1 MAIGHRE
8 SAREGASLLFLLWQ
22 QLLAKSCDPLRS
34 PVPQLLALAQDSA
47 DLVPKGVAIVHDQPV
62 FNQYLPAQSSGL
74 PFSYPSEGIRSC
86 SGCDTQRCAEPS
98 LPRRTSQVVS
108 VVPRP
113 VAFETISSQVGLRVF
128 LARTLRST
136 QPGPPLV
143 GSERCDLCL
152 RPSWRTACHTR
163 R

>member
-1 MAIGHRE
+1 MAKGHRE
-8 SAREGASLLFLLWQ
+8 GAREGASLLFLLWQ
-22 QLLAKSCDPLRS
+22 QLLAKSFDPSRS
-34 PVPQLLALAQDSA
+34 PVPQVLALAQDST

-98 LPRRTSQVVS
+98 LPRRTSQVS

-128 LARTLRST
+128 LARTPKST

-152 RPSWRTACHTR
+152 RPGWRTACR
-163 R
+163 RRR